1 MLFFPAAQAQESHKL
16 GYCSDDLIGAN
27 SVGLNADVRLSG
39 AIYLPTSVMQRYKG
53 GEISRI
59 RVALRDGVEKAS
71 VWIRTS
77 LTESSKVSQ
86 SISQVVNGWNEV
98 VLNRP
103 LSIDGIGLYIGFTY
117 TQPNGV
123 KGILCKGEGTDNTSL
138 LAIDNVWDDF
148 HNDGVGI
155 LCIQAIA
162 EATLPGHDLGIIG
175 IDTDSL
181 FYHESGQVQATATI
195 ENLGTDAMDG
205 YTLLWS
211 IDGKP
216 QGSDMGVITAP
227 APSALNSHQATLSL
241 AGLSEG
247 EHHVELT
254 LQPTGDDEKAD
265 NNTFSTTIYTYA
277 ASYDR
282 KVLLEHFTSLPCVNC
297 PPVDQLLEDV
307 VKTRDDV
314 VWTAHHVGYQND
326 EFTLAASE
334 PYIKFG
340 VIGNPY
346 VMLDRYAVAEETPAF
361 VIGNYDA
368 GTLNAIFDKVSARPA
383 FIKLNAML
391 RNIGRDLTA
400 DIYGEARNFFQALY
414 PRATLN
420 VFLVEDHVEAQA
432 SQAGNS
438 NKKYH
443 DNVVRAILTRQSGDL
458 PTWTDETTFHQ
469 TYTTVADEAWDLNAL
484 RIVAFVTAAADR
496 STGYPTG
503 EVLNA
508 TWRWNE
514 TPEGIAETTAAQE
527 APTRYYTIDG
537 RQTDSHHLTPGIYIT
552 DNGQSIRKVI
562 IK

>member
-1 MLFFPAAQAQESHKL
+1 
-16 GYCSDDLIGAN
+16 
-27 SVGLNADVRLSG
+27 
-39 AIYLPTSVMQRYKG
+39 
-53 GEISRI
+53 
-59 RVALRDGVEKAS
+59 
-71 VWIRTS
+71 
-77 LTESSKVSQ
+77 
-86 SISQVVNGWNEV
+86 
-98 VLNRP
+98 
-103 LSIDGIGLYIGFTY
+103 
-117 TQPNGV
+117 
-123 KGILCKGEGTDNTSL
+123 
-138 LAIDNVWDDF
+138 
-148 HNDGVGI
+148 
-155 LCIQAIA
+155 
-162 EATLPGHDLGIIG
+162 
-175 IDTDSL
+175 
-181 FYHESGQVQATATI
+181 
-195 ENLGTDAMDG
+195 
-205 YTLLWS
+205 
-211 IDGKP
+211 
-216 QGSDMGVITAP
+216 
-227 APSALNSHQATLSL
+227 
-241 AGLSEG
+241 
-247 EHHVELT
+247 
-254 LQPTGDDEKAD
+254 
-265 NNTFSTTIYTYA
+265 
-277 ASYDR
+277 
-282 KVLLEHFTSLPCVNC
+282 VLLEHFTSLPCVNC

-368 GTLNAIFDKVSARPA
+368 GTLNAIFDKVSARPV

-537 RQTDSHHLTPGIYIT
+537 RQTDSRHLTPGIYIT